1 MTVLIDD
8 ANWGCLLRGC
18 LIGIYRVETEEME
31 VGEVPVEYFQEPKF
45 SRHDYLWV
53 IADIVKGLLDK
64 LSVDSKERVTIC
76 RGYVLREARE
86 RFVHQGYNCEPR
98 KITGPFQ
105 EKLESQ
111 AIDYVNELGVGID
124 VSRLEQYG
132 SLFFICLEW
141 LKGGDLDA
149 YALPEREIHAKT
161 GWESYSIWAY
171 NTLEMAKALA
181 RQRRIEGR
189 KQRSKEER

>member
-1 MTVLIDD
+1 MTILIDD

-18 LIGIYRVETEEME
+18 LVGGYRVETEEMA
-31 VGEVPVEYFQEPKF
+31 VDEVPVEYFQYPRF
-45 SRHDYLWV
+45 SKGEYLE
-53 IADIVKGLLDK
+53 IAADIVKNLLDK
-64 LSVDSKERVTIC
+64 LGVGSKERVTIC
-76 RGYVLREARE
+76 RGYVLREARQ
-86 RFVHQGYNCEPR
+86 RFVHRGYNCEPG

-124 VSRLEQYG
+124 VSRREQYG

-181 RQRRIEGR
+181 RQR
-189 KQRSKEER
+189 QQ